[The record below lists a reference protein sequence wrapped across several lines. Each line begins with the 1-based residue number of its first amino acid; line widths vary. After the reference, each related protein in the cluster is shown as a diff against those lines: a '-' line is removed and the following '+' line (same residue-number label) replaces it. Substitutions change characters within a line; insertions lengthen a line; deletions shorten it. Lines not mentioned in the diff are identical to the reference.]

1 MTEVA
6 ERMLVQTEGGV
17 CRGLCIDG
25 VVQFRGVPFATVERR
40 FQRSKA
46 VTPWAGVLDAT
57 HHGLIASQAGQ
68 RLQRVMG
75 SFSRAQGEDCLSLT
89 ISTPGIESATRPVIV
104 FLHGGAYLSGAGSLD
119 WYDGATISREGG
131 VVFVGINYRL
141 GALGFLHHPALN
153 DGPGDDDAMSPGL
166 DDICCALLWIQRNI
180 RAFGGDPDTVTV
192 LGQSAG
198 AHAIMMMLASGR
210 AAGLFHRAVLQSAP
224 AGLLPHTTRAAK
236 RIAERFF
243 DLLGLDAGMAAE
255 NLKSSMGIMPVERL
269 VDAQMRLGREIA
281 QFGEIAPPFLPVSD
295 AFADRASF
303 IRATAEKARAFGI
316 DLIIGTTAEE
326 SHAFFARDVGSP
338 EPSPLDVA
346 SLFKRYEGTEDAVER
361 FRVQRPGGSDADLVS
376 DLKTAHDFAFP
387 SYELASA
394 VRNAGAKVWVY
405 RFDWR
410 GPSSPF
416 KACHCLEL
424 PFIFGTWAA
433 WADAPMLEGGD
444 AREMEALGHLMRQC
458 WIRFAQ
464 GESPTLDRLQWPEF
478 DDDRRVIMRFA
489 ERVGVVGDCSQGG
502 AVKAAAA

>member
-1 MTEVA
+1 MTETA
-6 ERMLVQTEGGV
+6 ERTLARTEGGL

-25 VVQFRGVPFATVERR
+25 VVQFRGVPFATIERR
-40 FQRSKA
+40 FQTAKV

-57 HHGLIASQAGQ
+57 KHGPIASQAGQ
-68 RLQRVMG
+68 RLERVMG
-75 SFSRAQGEDCLSLT
+75 PFSGAQGEDCLSLT
-89 ISTPGIESATRPVIV
+89 ISTPGTEAAMRPVVV

-153 DGPGDDDAMSPGL
+153 DVSGVDAMSPGL
-166 DDICCALLWIQRNI
+166 DDICCALRWIQRNI
-180 RAFGGDPDTVTV
+180 RAFGGNPEAVTV

-210 AAGLFHRAVLQSAP
+210 AGGLFHRAVLQSAP
-224 AGLLPHTTRAAK
+224 AGLLPHTTQAAE

-243 DLLGLDAGMAAE
+243 GLLGLDARGSAE
-255 NLKSSMGIMPVERL
+255 TLRSSMDIMPAERL

-281 QFGEIAPPFLPVSD
+281 RFGEIAPPFLPVSD
-295 AFADRASF
+295 AFADREGF
-303 IRATAEKARAFGI
+303 IRATAENARAFGI

-326 SHAFFARDVGSP
+326 SHAFFARDGNAP

-346 SLFKRYEGTEDAVER
+346 ALFERYEGTEDAIDR
-361 FRVQRPGGSDADLVS
+361 FRVQRPGGSLADLVS
-376 DLKTAHDFAFP
+376 DLKTARDFALP

-394 VRNAGAKVWVY
+394 VRTAGARVWVY

-410 GPSSPF
+410 APCSPF

-424 PFIFGTWAA
+424 PFVFGTWAA
-433 WADAPMLEGGD
+433 WAGAPMLEGGD
-444 AREMEALGHLMRQC
+444 AREMEALGHLMRHC
-458 WIRFAQ
+458 LIRFAQ
-464 GESPTLDRLQWPEF
+464 GGSPASDRLQWPEF
-478 DDDRRVIMRFA
+478 DDRQRVMMRFA
-489 ERVGVVGDCSQGG
+489 ERVGPFADHSQEATG
-502 AVKAAAA
+502 KAATG

>member
-1 MTEVA
+1 MTEAA
-6 ERMLVQTEGGV
+6 ERTLVQTEGGA

-25 VVQFRGVPFATVERR
+25 IVQFRGVPFASIERR
-40 FQRSKA
+40 FQRSEA

-57 HHGLIASQAGQ
+57 RHGPIASQAGQ
-68 RLQRVMG
+68 RLERVMG
-75 SFSRAQGEDCLSLT
+75 SFSRAQSEDCLSLT
-89 ISTPGIESATRPVIV
+89 ISTPGVGSATRPVMV

-119 WYDGATISREGG
+119 WYDGATISRDGG

-153 DGPGDDDAMSPGL
+153 DVSGGDATSPGL
-166 DDICCALLWIQRNI
+166 DDICRALLWIQRNV
-180 RAFGGDPDTVTV
+180 RAFGGDPDAVTV

-224 AGLLPHTTRAAK
+224 AGLMPHTTRAAK
-236 RIAERFF
+236 RIAELFVG
-243 DLLGLDAGMAAE
+243 LLGLDAQGAAE
-255 NLKSSMGIMPVERL
+255 SLRSSMAIMPVERL
-269 VDAQMRLGREIA
+269 VDAQMRLGRETA

-295 AFADRASF
+295 AFADRNGF
-303 IRATAEKARAFGI
+303 IRAIAKNACALGI

-326 SHAFFARDVGSP
+326 SHAFFAQDVGSP
-338 EPSPLDVA
+338 EPSPLDIA
-346 SLFKRYEGTEDAVER
+346 ALFKRYEGTEDAIER
-361 FRVQRPGGSDADLVS
+361 FRAQRSGASATDLVS
-376 DLKTAHDFAFP
+376 DLKTAHDFALP

-394 VRNAGAKVWVY
+394 VRTAGARVWVY

-410 GPSSPF
+410 APGSPF

-424 PFIFGTWAA
+424 PFLFGTWAA

-444 AREMEALGHLMRQC
+444 RREMEALGHLMRQC

-464 GESPTLDRLQWPEF
+464 GDSPASDRLQWPEF
-478 DDDRRVIMRFA
+478 DDSERVILRFA
-489 ERVGVVGDCSQGG
+489 ERVGLFGDCSRGST
-502 AVKAAAA
+502 VTAAAG